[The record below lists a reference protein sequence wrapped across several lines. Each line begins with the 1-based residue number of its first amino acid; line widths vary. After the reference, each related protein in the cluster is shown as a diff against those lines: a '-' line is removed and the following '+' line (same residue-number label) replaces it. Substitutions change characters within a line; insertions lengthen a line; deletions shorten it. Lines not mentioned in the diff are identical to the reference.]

1 MLRNDISNKQAPII
15 AFNIDNLLFSNKDSS
30 INLFNKI
37 LESIKSD
44 KTKYIS
50 REINKDFVNQINNI
64 WTKNPYSIYFVTFT
78 NYSNELY
85 DILDKNAVAYTSLV
99 ELQEWQDL
107 RYRCELQYMY
117 YFDSDEELLSF
128 ISKGNALHIDT
139 LPQYIY

>member
-1 MLRNDISNKQAPII
+1 MLRNDISNKQAPIL

-139 LPQYIY
+139 LPQYIH

>member
-139 LPQYIY
+139 LPQYIH

>member
-30 INLFNKI
+30 ITLFNKI

-139 LPQYIY
+139 LPQYIH

>member
-15 AFNIDNLLFSNKDSS
+15 AFNIDNTLFNNKDS

-64 WTKNPYSIYFVTFT
+64 WVKHPYSIYFITFT

-117 YFDSDEELLSF
+117 YFDTDEELLSF

-139 LPQYIY
+139 LPQYIH